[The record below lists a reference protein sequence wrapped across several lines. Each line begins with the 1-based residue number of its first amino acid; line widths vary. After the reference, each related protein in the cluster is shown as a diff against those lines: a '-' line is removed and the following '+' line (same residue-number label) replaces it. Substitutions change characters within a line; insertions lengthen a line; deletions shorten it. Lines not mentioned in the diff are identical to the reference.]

1 MKQHGTSCGHS
12 SHSTL
17 AFLEQHK
24 QQIDYPGVC
33 IHSKGTLIDL
43 GEALHQVPTN
53 VSVAILAGYTYL
65 GQFIDH
71 DITHTF
77 GSDTLASADVAP
89 HSYLNLATANLQLT
103 SLYDVKGM
111 QYQPGLNQQNA
122 EFVLAPVIDEDD
134 QILSHIKADLPRDPV
149 TKQALIPDQRN
160 DENLLVAQIHSHFL
174 KLHNHYVR
182 QQPSDMPLT
191 DKFNKAKNAVINFY
205 QNIVVHDFLR
215 TLLNFDVW
223 QLYFAASPSTAQN
236 AVRQQPA
243 IFFKQGIPIEFS
255 AAAFRFGHSMVRE
268 KYRLNTD
275 TNATLTELFHFT
287 GRGKLNGRSHLPLKY
302 VVDLDAFF
310 TPGARHEQKA
320 NDIRPHVGITIPD
333 FPWPANR
340 LAIRNLFRGQT
351 LGLASA
357 QHVVEQLQNALPES
371 IFKQLDILQQED
383 ISHPVLDAVGHKL
396 LLQKNTPLWFYIL
409 LEAFKKGKS
418 RTLGPVA
425 SVIIAETFYHLLERD
440 QNGTVLIPTEQMTM
454 RDLMAI
460 TKKQ

>member
-1 MKQHGTSCGHS
+1 MSQHGACPGLS
-12 SHSTL
+12 SQLDLS
-17 AFLEQHK
+17 FLELHK
-24 QQIDYPGVC
+24 QQIEYPGVC
-33 IHSKGTLIDL
+33 VHSKGTLIDL

-103 SLYDVKGM
+103 SLYDIKGLH
-111 QYQPGLNQQNA
+111 YQPGVNRQSA
-122 EFVLAPVIDEDD
+122 EFILSSVIDEDD
-134 QILSHIKADLPRDPV
+134 QILAHIKADLPRDPV

-160 DENLLVAQIHSHFL
+160 DENLLVAQIHTHFL
-174 KLHNHYVR
+174 KLHNYYVR
-182 QQPSDMPLT
+182 QQAANISPEN
-191 DKFNKAKNAVINFY
+191 KFNIAKAAVIKAY
-205 QNIVVHDFLR
+205 QNIVIHDFLR
-215 TLLNFDVW
+215 TLLTFEVW
-223 QLYFAASPSTAQN
+223 QLYFGIQPTPEQKS
-236 AVRQQPA
+236 VREQQA
-243 IFFKQGIPIEFS
+243 LFYKQGIPIEFS

-268 KYRLNTD
+268 KYRLNAD
-275 TNATLTELFHFT
+275 TNATLDELFHFT

-302 VVDLDAFF
+302 VVDLHGFF

-357 QHVVEQLQNALPES
+357 QHVLEQLNNALPES
-371 IFKQLDILQQED
+371 LVKKLGLLQQNE
-383 ISHPVLDAVGHKL
+383 ITHPALDAVGHKL
-396 LLQKNTPLWFYIL
+396 LLQQNTPLWFYIL

-418 RTLGPVA
+418 RTLGPVG
-425 SVIIAETFYHLLERD
+425 SLIIAETFYNLLERD
-440 QNGTVLIPTEQMTM
+440 HKGSVLIPTEQITM
-454 RDLMAI
+454 RDVMSI
-460 TKKQ
+460 TTQQ